1 MARKHITRSWI
12 YFVIAALGLATAW
25 WLNATAVFQEADYLT
40 AWFGSAVDWVLS
52 LDLLIVGAAVITF
65 MLVEARRLGM
75 KRVWLYFLL
84 SGITAMAFTFP
95 LFMAFRERALLKKR
109 LAGGSI
115 ERFTFDEHTVDVW
128 APKDIKPTTPIL
140 VMHDGRNIFDE
151 KDSFTG
157 KTWEVLTALREEVR
171 GEKPLVIAL
180 WGFSDLT
187 RLRELAPQEVLDRHQ
202 EIWDYMPEDYRDSPG
217 ESMGDAYV
225 SLMADAIIPFV
236 IDRYGLNH
244 DNQRTAVMGS
254 SMGGLMSIYAMSKRP
269 DVFGTAIGFSTHW
282 PFGGDFMVQ
291 ELTDLLPEGG
301 KHRLWTDTGTIE
313 LDENYAPFHA
323 SAVEKIKAKGYKE
336 PDSLVAA
343 TYPNTGHHESYWARR
358 VAEALNWWL
367 KAPPRT

>member
-12 YFVIAALGLATAW
+12 YFVIAALGLVTAW

-95 LFMAFRERALLKKR
+95 LFMAFRERALLRKR

-115 ERFTFDEHTVDVW
+115 ERFTFDDHTVDVW

-140 VMHDGRNIFDE
+140 IMHDGRNIFDE
-151 KDSFTG
+151 KDSFNG

-171 GEKPLVIAL
+171 GEKPVVIAL
-180 WGFSDLT
+180 WGYSDLT

-202 EIWDYMPEDYRDSPG
+202 EIWDYMPEDYKDSPG

-236 IDRYGLNH
+236 IDRYGLSH
-244 DNQRTAVMGS
+244 DKDRTAVMGS

-269 DVFGTAIGFSTHW
+269 ETFGTAIAFSTHW

-291 ELTDLLPEGG
+291 ELTDLLPTDGQ
-301 KHRLWTDTGTIE
+301 HRLWTDTGTIE

-323 SAVEKIKAKGYKE
+323 SAVEKMKAKGYSE
-336 PDSLVAA
+336 PETLVAA
-343 TYPNTGHHESYWARR
+343 TFPNTGHHESYWSRR
-358 VAEALNWWL
+358 VADALNWWL